1 MGLKSEINKQYNNNK
16 LPPIT
21 IKLSGLTKIKTRNT
35 DKELLLIALE
45 KKFLHEKR

>member
-1 MGLKSEINKQYNNNK
+1 MGLKSEINKQYNNK